1 MIDRRQFALQL
12 GATGLAGVGLGL
24 AGLPVMAAGSL
35 DLDKRA
41 EYFNAVVKMRGSTDN
56 RLCVGWVQGTRYAVV
71 EHRAIPMMGMLAATF
86 AQFRRTGTEEYTA
99 RSLEVAYFLDLET
112 RKLIETWRN
121 PVTDQVVD
129 VPKTRMGPSVFTIS
143 PDGLTLKQA
152 AGSAVGL
159 QLNHS
164 FKPAIRRGDDVW
176 ITEVIDVSSAS
187 AQPPGDR
194 KTRPFVYNEMTTYRA
209 RLSELSDPAR
219 ATVPT
224 DVAFHGL
231 VTYRPW
237 MGFGNTPGHTTA
249 HGSGTRAASV
259 IDLPDYYLE
268 LTRAFH
274 PDVLEDPLGVL
285 NEEPA

>member
-1 MIDRRQFALQL
+1 MINRRAFALQL
-12 GATGLAGVGLGL
+12 GATGLTGAGLSL
-24 AGLPVMAAGSL
+24 TGLPVMAAGGL
-35 DLDKRA
+35 NLADRA
-41 EYFNAVVKMRGSTDN
+41 DYFTALVKMRGSTDN
-56 RLCVGWVQGTRYAVV
+56 RLCTGWVQGTRYAVV
-71 EHRAIPMMGMLAATF
+71 EHRAIPMMSLLAATF
-86 AQFRRTGTEEYTA
+86 SQFRRTGPEEYTA
-99 RSLEVAYFLDLET
+99 RSLEVAYFLDLKT

-152 AGSAVGL
+152 AGSAVGM

-164 FKPAIRRGDDVW
+164 FKPAIQRGDDVW
-176 ITEVIDVSSAS
+176 ITEVIDVSSA
-187 AQPPGDR
+187 PGKPGEDELL
-194 KTRPFVYNEMTTYRA
+194 RPFVYNEMTTYRA
-209 RLSELSDPAR
+209 RLGKLSDPAL

-237 MGFGNTPGHTTA
+237 MGFGDTPGHTTA

-268 LTRAFH
+268 LTREFH

-285 NEEPA
+285 NQEDT